1 MKTGMLPQLN
11 EASFRPKKFNKIS
24 STGGLEPKK
33 GLVLD
38 IFVKKKNSQLW
49 NRYEVV

>member
-33 GLVLD
+33 GLVLA
-38 IFVKKKNSQLW
+38 IFVQKKFSAM
-49 NRYEVV
+49 ESV